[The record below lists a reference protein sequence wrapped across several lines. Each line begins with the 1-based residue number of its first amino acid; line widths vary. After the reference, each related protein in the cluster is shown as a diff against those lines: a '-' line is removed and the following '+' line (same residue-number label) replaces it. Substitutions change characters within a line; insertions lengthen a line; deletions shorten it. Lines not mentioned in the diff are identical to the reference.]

1 MPCAVQSEFLRNKT
15 HTVID
20 RAPIKMLYYRKQ
32 KEVHTMKMISITE
45 DGGLMQS
52 EPMTAQDLSAML
64 LTGIL
69 NSFTYF
75 VNKQESEEEKKAC
88 AEELYD
94 MFNLQASA
102 LLERLI
108 PDKELRPDL
117 TAEAIMRAENEILD
131 EAVPDDDG
139 SEVAGQKVSKF
150 PEQSE

>member
-1 MPCAVQSEFLRNKT
+1 
-15 HTVID
+15 
-20 RAPIKMLYYRKQ
+20 
-32 KEVHTMKMISITE
+32 MISITE

-52 EPMTAQDLSAML
+52 EPMTAQDLSALL

-102 LLERLI
+102 LLERPI

-117 TAEAIMRAENEILD
+117 PADALMRAANELPD
-131 EAVPDDDG
+131 EAAPDDDG
-139 SEVAGQKVSKF
+139 SEVAGQKVQKVLKF
-150 PEQSE
+150 LEQSE

>member
-1 MPCAVQSEFLRNKT
+1 
-15 HTVID
+15 
-20 RAPIKMLYYRKQ
+20 
-32 KEVHTMKMISITE
+32 MKMISITE

-52 EPMTAQDLSAML
+52 EPMTAQDLSAIL

-102 LLERLI
+102 LLERLV

-139 SEVAGQKVSKF
+139 SEIAGQKVLEF

>member
-1 MPCAVQSEFLRNKT
+1 
-15 HTVID
+15 
-20 RAPIKMLYYRKQ
+20 
-32 KEVHTMKMISITE
+32 MKMISITE

-131 EAVPDDDG
+131 EAVPDAPATCE
-139 SEVAGQKVSKF
+139 SQTALEF
-150 PEQSE
+150 PQQSE